1 VSLSVTLT
9 SCILAF
15 KTVNIM
21 AGLFY
26 LYELRD
32 RVKIA
37 VILADLLQKTIRRF
51 IELQKDVQGR

>member
-1 VSLSVTLT
+1 
-9 SCILAF
+9 
-15 KTVNIM
+15 M
-21 AGLFY
+21 AGIFY